1 MLRCVICR
9 FEVELDDVALGG
21 TGGRCVCLRC
31 YGRETGTLRTLPKPL
46 QRELRAALAH
56 LPADPDPW
64 AESDSA

>member
-1 MLRCVICR
+1 MLRCMICH

-31 YGRETGTLRTLPKPL
+31 YGRETGTLRTLPKTL

-56 LPADPDPW
+56 LPAESDPW
-64 AESDSA
+64 AESDCA